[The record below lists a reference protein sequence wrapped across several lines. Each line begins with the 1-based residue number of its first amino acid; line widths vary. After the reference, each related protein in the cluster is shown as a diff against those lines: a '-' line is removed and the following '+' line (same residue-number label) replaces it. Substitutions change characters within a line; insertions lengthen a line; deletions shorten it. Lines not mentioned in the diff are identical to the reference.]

1 VTKQP
6 AVYIVASERN
16 GTLYV
21 GVTSDL
27 VKRIY
32 QHRNGTLPGF
42 SSKYG
47 CKSLVYY
54 ELHED
59 MAAAI
64 TREKRIKGGSRARKL
79 ALIEESNPTWPDLYD
94 EIL

>member
-1 VTKQP
+1 MTKQP